1 LPASL
6 DGHHI
11 LLAANDRKVIMA
23 ATETAPIFVVLN
35 QYWTFVQYELLE
47 YVIKEFG
54 SDSLKQKIKA
64 YVTDMD
70 KIETEIGISHVTAV
84 QLCFP
89 CSDSVPVEVHLRGS
103 QHTLRI
109 PRFVQRAMAE
119 QRGLHP
125 HTVRTFRSVP
135 GSMIITLLIPYS
147 VAGHVLAT
155 LHGILPAKDLLSR
168 PLEERMVYK
177 IDGAET
183 ETYLALG
190 PSKETTADRQQG
202 LHNLDRFLNRN
213 VIEVTMTDNY
223 EIVSRDKAKSKTQDK
238 ISAKDVYEFTDE
250 VFYVEDFHAQ
260 KVIFTEKVVYGNRN
274 SMYRLMAVI

>member
-1 LPASL
+1 MLFTSPALNKVHHPEVRRKLKRKDNRFRTLVRETQRYLSSTIQTKENLNDFKVAVTLLPASL

-11 LLAANDRKVIMA
+11 LLAPDDRKVIMA
-23 ATETAPIFVVLN
+23 ATEIAPIFVVLN

-47 YVIKEFG
+47 YVIKKFG
-54 SDSLKQKIKA
+54 SNSLKQKIKA

-89 CSDSVPVEVHLRGS
+89 CSDSVAVEVHLQGS
-103 QHTLRI
+103 QHTLRN

-119 QRGLHP
+119 QRELHP
-125 HTVRTFRSVP
+125 HTVRTFRNDP

-155 LHGILPAKDLLSR
+155 LRGILPAKDLLSR

-177 IDGAET
+177 IDGAGT
-183 ETYLALG
+183 ETYLPL
-190 PSKETTADRQQG
+190 
-202 LHNLDRFLNRN
+202 
-213 VIEVTMTDNY
+213 VIENLFL
-223 EIVSRDKAKSKTQDK
+223 QC
-238 ISAKDVYEFTDE
+238 
-250 VFYVEDFHAQ
+250 
-260 KVIFTEKVVYGNRN
+260 
-274 SMYRLMAVI
+274 